1 MRRTSA
7 IFHRDIFRL
16 LKVPAAWVVIIGISI
31 IPALCA
37 WINITGFWDPYSNA
51 KNLSFAVAN
60 ADEGYRGDLLPM
72 KINVGDEVLSALR
85 ANEQLHW
92 GAPTNTKRS
101 KERAPANTTQPS

>member
-1 MRRTSA
+1 MRRTFA

-16 LKVPAAWVVIIGISI
+16 LKVPAAWVVIIRISI
-31 IPALCA
+31 IPALYA
-37 WINITGFWDPYSNA
+37 WINITGFWDPFSNA

-60 ADEGYRGDLLPM
+60 VDEGYRGDLLPM

-92 GAPTNTKRS
+92 VVTDEHDAFEGTRS
-101 KERAPANTTQPS
+101 GEY